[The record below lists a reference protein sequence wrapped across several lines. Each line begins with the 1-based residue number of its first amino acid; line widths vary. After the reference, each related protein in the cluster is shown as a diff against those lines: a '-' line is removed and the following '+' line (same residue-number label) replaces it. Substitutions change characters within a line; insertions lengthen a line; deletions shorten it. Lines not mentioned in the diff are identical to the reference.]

1 MNKQPL
7 YVCAHHWLCRAMSK
21 LQRSFQAGLLLL
33 MVLLSVYLVADD
45 VLGTYLMYSVDQKT
59 GEISEN
65 EYATATLSIS
75 KDKKGSFTAL
85 YTMEVSEE
93 QWRKQQAARKE
104 AVGKEF
110 SPETKQYIE
119 QFGALISGVDP
130 SETEGLV
137 DELLERDFDLKY
149 EDHKKT
155 VETALNVSVRG
166 NKVAIFVPEPGGN
179 PQGTVN
185 INGKEEIWGKT
196 YAIIIKDGELNGNL
210 MFHNGS
216 VLPSTKVKVHG
227 KLVKEAP
234 PSEAEQGDET
244 ETDDVV
250 DESGWRG

>member
-1 MNKQPL
+1 MNKQPIYL
-7 YVCAHHWLCRAMSK
+7 NAHHWLCRAISE
-21 LQRSFQAGLLLL
+21 LQRSVQAGLVLSL
-33 MVLLSVYLVADD
+33 VLLSAYLVADD

-59 GEISEN
+59 DEISED
-65 EYATATLSIS
+65 EYATATLAIA
-75 KDKKGSFTAL
+75 KDKRGSYTAV
-85 YTMEVSEE
+85 YTTEVSEE
-93 QWRKQQAARKE
+93 QWKKQQAIRK
-104 AVGKEF
+104 AVGEEF
-110 SPETKQYIE
+110 SPETKQYLE

-130 SETEGLV
+130 NETEGLV

-155 VETALNVSVRG
+155 VETALKVSVRG
-166 NKVAIFVPEPGGN
+166 NKVAIFVPEPGGY

-196 YAIIIKDGELNGNL
+196 YAIVIKDGELNGTL

-227 KLVKEAP
+227 KLVKDAP
-234 PSEAEQGDET
+234 PSETEEGDET

-250 DESGWRG
+250 DDSGWRG